1 MEYPPLVVHPPQHGG
16 RLMTVM
22 GEPVGVAKSVDDVE
36 AVLRHAGLH
45 LDEVALD
52 DPGLIEW
59 RGGGPDAWG

>member
-1 MEYPPLVVHPPQHGG
+1 
-16 RLMTVM
+16 M